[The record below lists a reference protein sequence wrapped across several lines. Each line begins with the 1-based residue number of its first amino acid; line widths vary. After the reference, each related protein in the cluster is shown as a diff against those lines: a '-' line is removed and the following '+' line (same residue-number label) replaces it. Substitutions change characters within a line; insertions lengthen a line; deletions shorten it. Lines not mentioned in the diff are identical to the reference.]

1 MPTQGSGTSKPSAAS
16 ETLANAAKRA
26 EAEQRRQAASE
37 DFYAQIDVLKEEIAT
52 LKEQIA
58 RSGGQSFDAAKKAA
72 SAGVDHLKSQGEITF
87 DDLKA
92 NASDIEAQMMA
103 TVREKPMTALAC
115 ALGAGFL
122 LAVLTRR

>member
-1 MPTQGSGTSKPSAAS
+1 MPTQGSGTSKASAAG

-37 DFYAQIDVLKEEIAT
+37 DFHAQIDVLKEEIAS
-52 LKEQIA
+52 LKDQIA
-58 RSGGQSFDAAKKAA
+58 RSGGHSFDAAKKAA
-72 SAGVDHLKSQGEITF
+72 TAGVDHLKSQGEITF

-92 NASDIEAQMMA
+92 NANDLEAQMVA
-103 TVREKPMTALAC
+103 TVREKPVTALAC

-122 LAVLTRR
+122 LALLTRR